1 MAKKRLSIRGN
12 KDGIFINGVAQMNV
26 VDVQVKRNLHQK
38 VKVQITYLADEF
50 LKEDFSNGLT
60 DRTDC

>member
-1 MAKKRLSIRGN
+1 MAKKRLSIREN
-12 KDGIFINGVAQMNV
+12 KDGIFVNGVAQKNV

-38 VKVQITYLADEF
+38 VEVQITYLADEF

>member
-1 MAKKRLSIRGN
+1 MAKKRLSIREN
-12 KDGIFINGVAQMNV
+12 KYGIFINGVAQKNV

-38 VKVQITYLADEF
+38 VEVQITYLADEF